1 MLKPFE
7 LVRLEPSS
15 QGTRCAAFK
24 QLVPVVARMR
34 APRCF
39 VRRVHCA
46 GGAFG
51 HAHARFAPSDP
62 RLYSHLRRA
71 GRTPVRLRVQL
82 VLAAAAS
89 NKLRRA
95 GLALARLGVQLVLA
109 AAVG

>member
-51 HAHARFAPSDP
+51 HAHARFAIAPPVLHCSARAPSQLP
-62 RLYSHLRRA
+62 SKRA
-71 GRTPVRLRVQL
+71 QGVVR
-82 VLAAAAS
+82 
-89 NKLRRA
+89 
-95 GLALARLGVQLVLA
+95 
-109 AAVG
+109 